1 MRLRR
6 LDLSRYGKF
15 TDRTIDFGERIEG
28 EPDLHIVYGPNEAGK
43 STAFAGFLDLLFG
56 IEMQSRYGFLHPY
69 ETMRVGGCLDLS
81 VGRRDLVRIKRRQQS
96 LLDARNEPVAESLIL
111 GDLGGID
118 RNAYRTMFSLDDETL
133 EAGGKSI
140 LASNGEL
147 GQMLFSASAG
157 LADLSATL
165 LALRAE
171 TDGFTKPNARSGELH
186 RLKAA
191 LAVMKQEREAID
203 TLASEYSRLAAAKD
217 AAVSQYNVALTERAQ
232 VQTGLAKVRRLLAA
246 LPRMAT
252 LRRSREEFARFAHLP
267 DAPLGWLDELHGL
280 QQAETRHRS
289 ATDLAKAEVERLS
302 GELGQGVVDERALP
316 LLGRLSPLNE
326 LRARHVTAELDL
338 PNRRRDLARADGE
351 VGGIL
356 MRLGRA
362 NERDPTR
369 LLLNAAQ
376 SAALN
381 SLIVARSGIAE
392 KATGASDELSQA
404 LHELTEAQRALQEAS
419 GSATTHAMAPIVMA
433 LAALRESDH
442 AVRLRSSAKAKSE
455 HSALLATRLEALTP
469 WKGNAEELAA
479 LRVPEQ
485 ASVEAWHVD
494 AQRNEALMRQR
505 QEDAERLATEV
516 ERRAAEL
523 DAMGKTAG
531 LVSDQEA
538 AEIRRAREAAWALH
552 RRALDSATAD
562 AFEAALR
569 LDDIVCNARLGHERD
584 VAKLHETTQALAV
597 KRAEAQRARTLLD
610 EAAAQHRQ
618 HTEMIARAT
627 ADIGPAMSYDMIPA
641 GLLGWMTRRDKALES
656 RTDLLRAERETR
668 DAEADALVLR
678 GRLLGALQQAKVPF
692 DPVAGLEALAAAA
705 QAAMDREVHTQAL
718 RDAVAG
724 CEREV
729 RRRQM
734 AVQKAALADRTWLTA
749 WQAACAACW
758 LGEEA
763 AALPLEAVREMLA
776 AAADLGQVL
785 KTQADLADRIRGM
798 EDDQATFEREVGQ
811 FATALGI
818 DPVQHSVLDL
828 AQSVVDRVQD
838 AGRAAENKLRL
849 QDALAEARDR
859 QRHVEGEAL
868 VHAHRVGE
876 MTQFMQAG
884 SLIEL
889 AGKLRDAEQKADLE
903 RQTAQTE
910 REILAALH
918 VETLADAQALLEAQ
932 TETEL
937 DLEQATLSAQLDELD
952 KRTHELFAVR
962 RQADDRIAAVGG
974 DDAVARIEERRQTQ
988 LLEIEDKARHY
999 LRLRVGIAAAD
1010 RALRAYRDQHRSSM
1024 MTQAS
1029 DAFRII
1035 SRGAYRGLGTQPDRD
1050 GDVLVALAADGGSK
1064 LAADLSKGTR
1074 FQLYL
1079 ALRAAGYREFAKLR
1093 PPVPFVADD
1102 IMETFDDF
1110 RAEETLRVF
1119 EGMARLGQVIYLTHH
1134 DHLCA
1139 IAARTVPN
1147 VRIHRLDA

>member
-56 IEMQSRYGFLHPY
+56 IEVQSRYGFLHPY
-69 ETMRVGGCLDLS
+69 ETMRIGGCLDLS
-81 VGRRDLVRIKRRQQS
+81 VGRRDLVRIKRRQQT
-96 LLDARNEPVAESLIL
+96 LLDARNKPVAESLIL

-165 LALRAE
+165 LALRSE
-171 TDGFTKPNARSGELH
+171 TDAFTKPNARSGELH
-186 RLKAA
+186 RLKAT
-191 LAVMKQEREAID
+191 LVVLKQEREAID

-217 AAVSQYNVALTERAQ
+217 AAVSQYNAALAERAE
-232 VQTGLAKVRRLLAA
+232 VQAGLAKAQRLKAA
-246 LPRMAT
+246 LPRMIA
-252 LRRSREEFARFAHLP
+252 LRHSREELARFADLP
-267 DAPLGWLDELHGL
+267 DAPPGWLDELHGL

-289 ATDLAKAEVERLS
+289 ATDLAKAEVECLC
-302 GELGQGVVDERALP
+302 GELDKIVVDDRALP
-316 LLGRLSPLNE
+316 LLGRLERLTE
-326 LRARHVTAELDL
+326 LRARHATAELDL
-338 PNRRRDLARADGE
+338 PSRRRERAGADGE

-356 MRLGRA
+356 MRLGRTH
-362 NERDPTR
+362 EQEPVR

-381 SLIVARSGIAE
+381 SLIVTRSGIEE
-392 KATGASDELSQA
+392 KASAASDELSQA

-419 GSATTHAMAPIVMA
+419 GSATTQAMAPVVSA

-442 AVRLRSSAKAKSE
+442 AVRLRSAAKAKSE
-455 HSALLATRLEALTP
+455 HSALLATRLEALAP
-469 WKGNAEELAA
+469 WHGNAEELAA
-479 LRVPEQ
+479 LRTPEPT
-485 ASVEAWHVD
+485 SVEAWHGE
-494 AQRNEALMRQR
+494 AQRNDALMRQR
-505 QEDAERLATEV
+505 QEEVERLETEV

-523 DAMGKTAG
+523 DAMGRTAG
-531 LVSDQEA
+531 LVSDQDA
-538 AEIRRAREAAWALH
+538 AEFRRAREAAWALH
-552 RRALDSATAD
+552 RRVLDSASAD
-562 AFEAALR
+562 TFEAALR
-569 LDDIVCNARLGHERD
+569 QDDIASSARLGHERD
-584 VAKLHETTQALAV
+584 VAKLHEATQALAV
-597 KRAEAQRARTLLD
+597 KRIEAQRARTLLD

-618 HTEMIARAT
+618 HTDLIARAT
-627 ADIGPAMSYDMIPA
+627 ADIDPAMPADMTPA
-641 GLLGWMTRRDKALES
+641 GLLGWMIRRDKALES
-656 RTDLLRAERETR
+656 RAELMRAERETH

-678 GRLLGALQQAKVPF
+678 DRLLNALRQAEVPF
-692 DPVAGLEALAAAA
+692 DPVAGLDDLAAAA
-705 QAAMDREVHTQAL
+705 QVALDRDSRTQTL
-718 RDAVAG
+718 RDTVAG

-729 RRRQM
+729 RKRQM
-734 AVQKAALADRTWLTA
+734 AVQKAAQADKTWRTA

-763 AALPLEAVREMLA
+763 ATLPFEAVREMLA
-776 AAADLGQVL
+776 AAADLGPVL
-785 KTQADLADRIRGM
+785 KTQADLTDRIRGM
-798 EDDQATFEREVGQ
+798 EDDQAAFAHELGQ
-811 FATALGI
+811 LATALGL
-818 DPVQHSVLDL
+818 DPGPGSLLDL

-838 AGRAAENKLRL
+838 AGRAAESKRRL
-849 QDALAEARDR
+849 QDALAAARDKQR
-859 QRHVEGEAL
+859 QIEGEAL
-868 VHAHRVGE
+868 AHADRVGE
-876 MTQFMQAG
+876 MTRFMQAG

-889 AGKLRDAEQKADLE
+889 AGKLRDAGQKADLE
-903 RQTAQTE
+903 RQIAQAE
-910 REILAALH
+910 RDVLAALH
-918 VETLADAQALLEAQ
+918 VDSLTDAQALLEAQ

-937 DLEQATLSAQLDELD
+937 DLEQATLSAQLEELD
-952 KRTHELFAVR
+952 KRTRELFAASK
-962 RQADDRIAAVGG
+962 QADDRIAAVGG

-1050 GDVLVALAADGGSK
+1050 GDVLVALGADGGSK

-1139 IAARTVPN
+1139 IAARTVPG
-1147 VRIHRLDA
+1147 VRIHRLDS